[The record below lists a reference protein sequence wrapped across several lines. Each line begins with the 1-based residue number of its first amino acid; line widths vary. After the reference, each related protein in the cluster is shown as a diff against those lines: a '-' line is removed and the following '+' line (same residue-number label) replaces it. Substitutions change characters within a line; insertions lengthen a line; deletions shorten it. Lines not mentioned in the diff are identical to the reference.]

1 MENVE
6 EKTNLRI
13 YPKENTTRSTS
24 MNNELLKKLQNSQT
38 KIKKKLKNKLNPNS
52 AFGTLTDDE
61 IAMVLAMRAKEL
73 RLTQNKKQ
81 SDFAKESELS
91 SATTYSNYEQKGSI
105 SMLNFI
111 KVMRTFG
118 RLDELEKLLLPTT
131 KEKIEKIEKQRVK

>member
-1 MENVE
+1 
-6 EKTNLRI
+6 
-13 YPKENTTRSTS
+13 

-91 SATTYSNYEQKGSI
+91 SASTYSNYEQKGSI
-105 SMLNFI
+105 SMINFI

>member
-1 MENVE
+1 
-6 EKTNLRI
+6 
-13 YPKENTTRSTS
+13 
-24 MNNELLKKLQNSQT
+24 MNNELLKKLQKSQT

-81 SDFAKESELS
+81 SDFAKESDLS
-91 SATTYSNYEQKGSI
+91 SASTYSNYEQKGSI

>member
-1 MENVE
+1 M
-6 EKTNLRI
+6 
-13 YPKENTTRSTS
+13 S
-24 MNNELLKKLQNSQT
+24 NELLKKLQNSQT
-38 KIKKKLKNKLNPNS
+38 KIKKKLKNKLNPNR